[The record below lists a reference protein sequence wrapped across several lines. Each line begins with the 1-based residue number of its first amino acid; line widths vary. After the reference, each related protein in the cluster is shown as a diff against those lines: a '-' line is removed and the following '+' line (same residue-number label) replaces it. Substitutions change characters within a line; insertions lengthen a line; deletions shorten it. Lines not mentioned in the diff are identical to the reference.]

1 MTMSP
6 FIIYAIVLNIA
17 YILYYAT
24 IITMDMHAKPKDA
37 ENQTETISM
46 DNDQES
52 QETAIM
58 PKTVTEDPFT
68 GNFNIAEATELV
80 RPAEE
85 APEDATSDNREGQTE
100 GNEDENPEG
109 GMSDDD
115 GGEVAPAIDP
125 SAEEGTEAEQASA
138 SEAQQGI
145 EEAGQEETGQTENS
159 EQADNTDPATQPEA
173 EEASE
178 AAVEEEGEEENDN
191 DDEEDGFT
199 TVPFSDTLTLTDTT
213 EQDDDIS
220 KAFDPDLAL
229 PKFGVTSIVGL
240 PTDTK
245 VEETLNSVNTKLID
259 NIPNG
264 NFMEPAQ
271 LAAMMRGKREE
282 GNIAYKDEYTKC

>member
-1 MTMSP
+1 MSP

-24 IITMDMHAKPKDA
+24 IVTMDMHAKPKGA

-46 DNDQES
+46 DNDQET
-52 QETAIM
+52 QETAIT

-68 GNFNIAEATELV
+68 GNFNIAEATEPV

-85 APEDATSDNREGQTE
+85 ASEETTFENQEDKTE

-109 GMSDDD
+109 GMNDDD
-115 GGEVAPAIDP
+115 GGEVAPAIAP
-125 SAEEGTEAEQASA
+125 SAEEGTEANQTSE
-138 SEAQQGI
+138 SEALQGI
-145 EEAGQEETGQTENS
+145 EEEGQEETIQTESS
-159 EQADNTDPATQPEA
+159 EQADNTDSASQ
-173 EEASE
+173 SE
-178 AAVEEEGEEENDN
+178 ADETSEADVEEDDEENDKDD
-191 DDEEDGFT
+191 DDEDDGIT

-229 PKFGVTSIVGL
+229 PEFGVTSIVGQ

-282 GNIAYKDEYTKC
+282 GNIAYKDEYTKW

>member
-24 IITMDMHAKPKDA
+24 IITMDMHAKPKGA

-68 GNFNIAEATELV
+68 GNFNIAEAAEPV

-85 APEDATSDNREGQTE
+85 IPEETTSENREDQTE
-100 GNEDENPEG
+100 GDEDENPDS
-109 GMSDDD
+109 GMSDDNRE
-115 GGEVAPAIDP
+115 EVAPTIDP
-125 SAEEGTEAEQASA
+125 SGEEGTETSQASE
-138 SEAQQGI
+138 S
-145 EEAGQEETGQTENS
+145 EEANLEETGLTENS

-229 PKFGVTSIVGL
+229 PKFGVTSIVGP

-245 VEETLNSVNTKLID
+245 VEERLNEVNTKLID
-259 NIPNG
+259 NSPNG

-282 GNIAYKDEYTKC
+282 GNSAYKDEYTKW